1 MKKKISGKLIFN
13 IAILLISLGLI
24 TYFCISKDGLI
35 DLLKSS
41 QKLNGLFIIGAI
53 VMQLSNMLLDSLVT
67 YNFVHRDFK
76 AFSFFDAIK
85 VSFVGSFFSAITPS
99 STGGQPMQVYLMSKM
114 KIGAG
119 QATSYMLQK
128 FLIYQIVSTVISVL
142 ALLFGFSYFVNDIN
156 SPVVWTMFTYGVFSQ
171 IIVTTAFLVV
181 SFSTKISSKLIHFLD
196 VVLHKI
202 KFIKNPDKK
211 INSLKE
217 QVTSFH
223 ECNKALFKKP
233 KLVITSYLI
242 IFVQVLCIL
251 LVPYF
256 IYRAFEI
263 TNNSNE
269 IATPLNVICAQSFV
283 NLTSAMMPLPGATG
297 AAEVGFNVF
306 FSKFYPGNLMKSAIL
321 IWRVITYYGVII
333 LCLPFSYLTK
343 DKKKEEREAEAAMK
357 EAEKEHLAEIS
368 TNDENMEENEIQLPP
383 DTNI

>member
-1 MKKKISGKLIFN
+1 MRKKISGKLIFN
-13 IAILLISLGLI
+13 IAILLISIGLI
-24 TYFCISKDGLI
+24 TYFCLSKNGLV

-41 QKLNGLFIIGAI
+41 QHLNIMFLIGAV

-67 YNFVHRDFK
+67 FNFVHRDFK
-76 AFSFFDAIK
+76 TFSFWDGVK

-114 KIGAG
+114 KIGPG

-128 FLIYQIVSTVISVL
+128 FLIYQVVSTVISVF
-142 ALLFGFSYFVNDIN
+142 ALLFGFSYFANDIN
-156 SPVVWTMFTYGVFSQ
+156 SPIVWTLFTYGVFSQ
-171 IIVTTAFLVV
+171 IIVTTAFIVV
-181 SFSTKISSKLIHFLD
+181 SFSTKISSKLIKLLD
-196 VVLHKI
+196 VILHKL

-211 INSLKE
+211 IDSLRE

-223 ECNKALFKKP
+223 QCNKALFKKP
-233 KLVITSYLI
+233 KLLFSSYLI

-263 TNNSNE
+263 TNSSND

-306 FSKFYPGNLMKSAIL
+306 FSKFYPGNIMKSAIL

-343 DKKKEEREAEAAMK
+343 DKRKEEREAEAAMQK
-357 EAEKEHLAEIS
+357 AEKELLAEANEADN
-368 TNDENMEENEIQLPP
+368 TNTEAEVQLPVNT
-383 DTNI
+383 DI